1 MAKMKRNPL
10 SFAVRAALA
19 PVVSLTALGAQAQA
33 PAGVIVEEVVVTG
46 SRIARRDF
54 TSNAP
59 VTSVDRQQLVLTNT
73 VNTETLLNSLP
84 QTVPGFDRTSNN
96 PGDGT
101 ATVDLRGLGANR
113 TLVLIDGKRV
123 TPTRRDGVVDINS
136 IPTALIENVEV
147 LTGGASAVYGADA
160 VAGVVNFILRDD
172 FEGVDLNFSTQ
183 QTEKGDAGLT
193 TIDLTVGGNF
203 GGDRGNAVLNVQW
216 TDREDLFQGD
226 RGFSNVAQFDT
237 PDLTG
242 LEPGGSSGIPQT
254 SIITSALAD
263 AFGTTAILFNQ
274 DGTARP
280 YNGNED
286 NYNYAPV
293 NYLQLPQE
301 RYQAT
306 GLASFELNDQIE
318 AYARVMYTSST
329 VPQQLAPTPIFTA
342 AEFTLDGSPF
352 LDPGVQQQLSDAV
365 GAVDADG
372 NLIDSDGDGIADTA
386 VFPGSFDIRRRLEEV
401 GPRFA
406 ESKYTAFNFQLGL
419 RGDINDSWGYD
430 AYYQRGQVDQAETQL
445 GNVSRERFAQALLLD
460 LDADPTGGTCA
471 NPSSSGAT
479 LACAPINIF
488 GEGNISDAGA
498 AFLRTAVTSNAQFV
512 QEVAGVT
519 ITGDLFEL
527 PGGMMSTAFGVEWI
541 DNSFDFVPSQDLAS
555 GNIAGFNA
563 APPVAGSF
571 SEQSVFGELYLPV
584 LSDAPLAEML
594 DVTLAYRYSD
604 FSTVGGVSNY
614 KADFSWAPIS
624 DVRLRGSIST
634 ATRAPNIGELFAP
647 QAVGAP
653 SGQDP
658 CSALGNPTPDVAAI
672 CVATGVPAD
681 QVGSPALNV
690 PAGQVQA
697 LSGGNPDL
705 QEESAD
711 TYTLGVVFTPSMIEG
726 LSMSVDYFNIEIE
739 DFITPFGGGASN
751 VLQTCY
757 DPTNPQG
764 GAGSDFCN
772 VVRRGPTGFL
782 DRVDTLSQNVAVQ
795 TLVGFDLLADYSFD
809 ALGGNFRLQYV
820 GTYTTESD
828 FVAFS
833 GDSPLEC
840 NGRFGNNCGEPLP
853 EYTHRFAVTYGLDN
867 LTGQLVWRYVG
878 EVDDD
883 TDAKDFTVETIDAES
898 YIDGSVQYAL
908 NGGLSLQAGVQN
920 LFDVDPPVIGANAEQ
935 ANTYPATYDV
945 FGRTYFVR
953 VGYAF

>member
-1 MAKMKRNPL
+1 MAKMKLNPL

-19 PVVSLTALGAQAQA
+19 PVVSLSALGAQAQA
-33 PAGVIVEEVVVTG
+33 PAGAIVEEVVVTG

-59 VTSVDRQQLVLTNT
+59 VTSVDREQLILTNT

-84 QTVPGFDRTSNN
+84 QTVPGLDRTSNN
-96 PGDGT
+96 PGNGT

-113 TLVLIDGKRV
+113 TLVLVDGKRV
-123 TPTRRDGVVDINS
+123 TPTSSNGVVDINS
-136 IPTALIENVEV
+136 IPTALIKNVEV

-183 QTEKGDAGLT
+183 QTEEGDAGLT
-193 TIDLTVGGNF
+193 TIDFTVGGNF
-203 GGDRGNAVLNVQW
+203 AGDRGNAVLNLQW

-226 RGFSNVAQFDT
+226 RGFSNVAQFDNA
-237 PDLTG
+237 DLSG

-254 SIITSALAD
+254 SLISSLLSD
-263 AFGTTAILFNQ
+263 AFGTSAILFNQ

-306 GLASFELNDQIE
+306 GLARFEFNEYFEVYSRI
-318 AYARVMYTSST
+318 MYTSSE

-352 LDPGVQQQLSDAV
+352 LDPGVQQQLSDAA
-365 GAVDADG
+365 GARDADG

-401 GPRFA
+401 GPRNA
-406 ESKYTAFNFQLGL
+406 TSKFTSFNFQIGA
-419 RGDINDSWGYD
+419 RGDINDAWSYD
-430 AYYQRGQVDQAETQL
+430 AYYQRGQVDATETQL
-445 GNVSRERFAQALLLD
+445 GNVSRQRFAQALLLD

-471 NPSSSGAT
+471 DPGTSGAT

-488 GEGNISDAGA
+488 GEGNISEDGA
-498 AFLRTAVTSNAQFV
+498 AFLRTAVTSNATFI
-512 QEVAGVT
+512 QEVAGATVT
-519 ITGDLFEL
+519 GELFEL
-527 PGGMMSTAFGVEWI
+527 PGGMMSAAFGLEWI

-563 APPVAGSF
+563 AGPVSGGF
-571 SEQSVFGELYLPV
+571 SEQSVFGEVYM
-584 LSDAPLAEML
+584 PLLADMPLVQSL

-604 FSTVGGVSNY
+604 FDTIGTVSNY
-614 KADFSWAPIS
+614 KADFSWAPIN

-647 QAVGAP
+647 QNIGAP
-653 SGQDP
+653 SGEDP
-658 CSALGNPTPDVAAI
+658 CSARGNPTPDIAAI

-697 LSGGNPDL
+697 LSGGNPGL
-705 QEESAD
+705 QEEQAD
-711 TYTLGVVFTPSMIEG
+711 TYTFGVVFTPGFAQG

-739 DFITPFGGGASN
+739 DFITAFGGGASN
-751 VLQTCY
+751 VLNTCY
-757 DPTNPQG
+757 DPGNPLG
-764 GAGSDFCN
+764 GPGSAFCS
-772 VVRRGPTGFL
+772 VVNRGPTGFL
-782 DRVDTLSQNVAVQ
+782 DNVETLSQNVAVQ
-795 TLVGFDLLADYSFD
+795 TLAGFDLLAEYSFD
-809 ALGGNFRLQYV
+809 ALGGNIRLNYV

-828 FVAFS
+828 FTAFE

-840 NGRFGNNCGEPLP
+840 AGRFGNNCGEPLP
-853 EYTHRFAVTYGLDN
+853 DYTHRFAVTYGLDN
-867 LTGQLVWRYVG
+867 LTGQVVWRYIG

-883 TDAKDFTVETIDAES
+883 TDAKDFSVENLDAEN
-898 YIDGSVQYAL
+898 YVDGSVMYAFD
-908 NGGLSLQAGVQN
+908 GGLNLQAGVQN
-920 LFDVDPPVIGANAEQ
+920 LFDVTPPVLGANAEQ
-935 ANTYPATYDV
+935 ANTWPASYDP

-953 VGYAF
+953 LGYSF